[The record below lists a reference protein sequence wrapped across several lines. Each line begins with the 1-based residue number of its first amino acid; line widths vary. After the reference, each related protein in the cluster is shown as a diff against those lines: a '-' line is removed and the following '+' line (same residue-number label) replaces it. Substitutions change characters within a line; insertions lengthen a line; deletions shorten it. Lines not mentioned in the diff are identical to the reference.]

1 MGHVRFVVFYLLCGV
16 AAALTQALI
25 VLFAVLFLDRSDRFV
40 K

>member
-16 AAALTQALI
+16 AAQAFI
-25 VLFAVLFLDRSDRFV
+25 VLLSILFLDRSDRFV